1 MSARPPARGRIR
13 PRGWIAAAAA
23 ALTALPL
30 ALSTAPASADAPAA
44 APEGVTVVYTEGS
57 SWETGYSGQFT
68 IDNASGTEL
77 SDWTIEVA
85 LPDGAEITSLWNAEM
100 SRSGA
105 DYTLTPPSWGAPVP
119 AGGTYQIGFNGS
131 LSAGATETAPV
142 SCTVNG
148 SPCAGGPGEDDT
160 EAPTAP
166 EGLSVSGT
174 TSSSVGLSWDAS
186 SDNVGVAG
194 YEILSGGEPVRTVI
208 GDTASGTVSGLDP
221 DTEYTFAVRA
231 FDDAGNRSDPSGEVT
246 ARTAEGGDP
255 GGPDEGK
262 RVGYFTQWG
271 IYDRGYLVKDVD
283 TSGTAER
290 LTHINYAFANINDNG
305 QCFQANQLGE
315 GDAWADYGRSFRADE
330 SVDGVGDTW
339 DQDLR
344 GNFNQLRELKE
355 KHPHL
360 KVNLSIG
367 GWTWSKNISDAA
379 STPESRERM
388 ASSCIDMF
396 LRGNLPAF
404 DGAGGPGSAYGVFD
418 GIDLDWEW
426 PASEGHP
433 DNVWK
438 PEDKQNFT
446 ALVGE
451 FRSQLDALETET
463 GRAFEL
469 TSFMPAD
476 PAKVEA
482 GFEVDKIMPDFDFIT
497 LQGYDYHGAWEE
509 TTAHQ
514 SNLVVSPDDPSEPER
529 LFSGEVALDAWTS
542 RGASPEDIV
551 MGVPFYS
558 RGWTG
563 VEPGP
568 NGDGMFQSSTGAAP
582 GTYEDGIEDWKRLKD
597 LPGQGYTLHRD
608 EQAGAAWIYDGT
620 TLWTFDDETEMRR
633 KADWINGQGLGG
645 AMVWSLDGDDS
656 QGTLMRSLDG
666 SLA

>member
-1 MSARPPARGRIR
+1 MSRRPPALAAV
-13 PRGWIAAAAA
+13 IAAV
-23 ALTALPL
+23 TALPL
-30 ALSTAPASADAPAA
+30 ALSAAPAAADPAPAA

-68 IDNASGTEL
+68 IDNASSADL
-77 SDWTIEVA
+77 SDWRIEVT
-85 LPDGAEITSLWNAEM
+85 LPGGAEITSLWNATM
-100 SRSGA
+100 DKAGS
-105 DYTLTPPSWGAPVP
+105 DYTLTPPSWGATVP

-131 LSAGATETAPV
+131 LSSGATETAPV

-148 SPCAGGPGEDDT
+148 SPCAGGPGGDDT

-174 TSSSVGLSWDAS
+174 TSSSVGLSWTGSTD
-186 SDNVGVAG
+186 DVGVAG
-194 YEILSGGEPVRTVI
+194 YEVLSGGQAVRTVI
-208 GDTASGTVSGLDP
+208 GDTPSATVSGLDP
-221 DTEYTFAVRA
+221 DTEYTFTVRA
-231 FDDAGNRSDPSGEVT
+231 FDAAGNRSAESTAAT
-246 ARTAEGGDP
+246 ARTDTGGDP
-255 GGPDEGK
+255 GGPGGGK

-271 IYDRGYLVKDVD
+271 IYDRGYLVKNVD
-283 TSGTAER
+283 TSGTADR
-290 LTHINYAFANINDNG
+290 LTHINYAFANINANG
-305 QCFQANQLGE
+305 QCFQANQLGQ

-379 STPESRERM
+379 STPESRQRM

-426 PASEGHP
+426 PGSEGHP
-433 DNVWK
+433 DNVFK

-446 ALVGE
+446 ALVAE

-463 GRAFEL
+463 GRTFEL

-482 GFEVDKIMPDFDFIT
+482 GFEVAKIMPDFDFIT
-497 LQGYDYHGAWEE
+497 LQGYDYHGAWET

-514 SNLVVSPDDPSEPER
+514 SNLVLAADDPSEPER
-529 LFSGEVALDAWTS
+529 RFSGEIALDAWTS
-542 RGASPEDIV
+542 RGADPADIV

-563 VEPGP
+563 VQPGP
-568 NGDGMFQSSTGAAP
+568 NGDGMFQSSTGPAP

-633 KADWINGQGLGG
+633 KADWINGRGLGG
-645 AMVWSLDGDDS
+645 AMVWSLDGDDA